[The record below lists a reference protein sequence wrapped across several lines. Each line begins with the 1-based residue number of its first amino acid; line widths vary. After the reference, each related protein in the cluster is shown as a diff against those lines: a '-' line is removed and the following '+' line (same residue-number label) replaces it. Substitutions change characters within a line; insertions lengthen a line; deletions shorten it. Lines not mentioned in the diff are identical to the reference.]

1 LERAF
6 KNLFLW
12 LYTVYQMQLL
22 FRDVL
27 YISAGN
33 YMWQLYP
40 FVNLFLF
47 LFSLESLGE
56 VGKDAEEQARLT
68 KEGPELV
75 RRAWEGLEYGLM
87 LLGTRYK
94 EKRLDK
100 WEEMLSNLLLSFN
113 NFCIFAGLSETSA
126 KVLDA
131 GISLQVLEVAEAR
144 ASLLRTTNDMHLQP
158 LLRSMC
164 RARKESSVDELAKW
178 ISDISH
184 AGSFRR
190 FLTDL

>member
-1 LERAF
+1 MKEHIKIYFCGCILCIKCSYF
-6 KNLFLW
+6 
-12 LYTVYQMQLL
+12 

-33 YMWQLYP
+33 YMLQLYP

-131 GISLQVLEVAEAR
+131 GISLKVVNYALK
-144 ASLLRTTNDMHLQP
+144 LK
-158 LLRSMC
+158 C
-164 RARKESSVDELAKW
+164 
-178 ISDISH
+178 
-184 AGSFRR
+184 
-190 FLTDL
+190 DL

>member
-1 LERAF
+1 ML
-6 KNLFLW
+6 
-12 LYTVYQMQLL
+12 
-22 FRDVL
+22 
-27 YISAGN
+27 
-33 YMWQLYP
+33 QLYP

-56 VGKDAEEQARLT
+56 VEKDAEEQARLT

-131 GISLQVLEVAEAR
+131 GISLQVVNYALNLNVIFNLI
-144 ASLLRTTNDMHLQP
+144 SLGLLRFRAKTLPQIMSFFL
-158 LLRSMC
+158 SM
-164 RARKESSVDELAKW
+164 SFAKTP
-178 ISDISH
+178 IS
-184 AGSFRR
+184 
-190 FLTDL
+190 

>member
-1 LERAF
+1 ML
-6 KNLFLW
+6 
-12 LYTVYQMQLL
+12 
-22 FRDVL
+22 
-27 YISAGN
+27 
-33 YMWQLYP
+33 QLYP

-56 VGKDAEEQARLT
+56 VEKDAEEQARLT

-131 GISLQVLEVAEAR
+131 GISLKVLEVAEAR